1 VLVLIAAFAMA
12 APPQPACVTPA
23 GARIVVEPAITDEE
37 RALGLMFRD
46 SLPEDHGML
55 FVFDADGTLP
65 FWMKN
70 TFIPLDF
77 VWLSGGGEV
86 VEVLPDVPPCRLD
99 PCPSY
104 SNVKPARA
112 MLELNAGAAARL
124 GLKPGVRLRC
134 EGVPAFPVRGGAR

>member
-1 VLVLIAAFAMA
+1 MLVLIAALAMA
-12 APPQPACVTPA
+12 APPPPACVTPA

-46 SLPEDHGML
+46 SLEADRGML
-55 FVFDADGTLP
+55 FVFETEGTLP

-77 VWLSGGGEV
+77 VWLSGSGAV
-86 VEVLPDVPPCRLD
+86 VEVLPDVQPCRLD

-104 SNVKPARA
+104 SNATPARA
-112 MLELNAGAAARL
+112 MLEINAGAAARL
-124 GLKPGVRLRC
+124 GLKPGGRLRC
-134 EGVPAFPVRGGAR
+134 EGIPSYPVPGSTP

>member
-1 VLVLIAAFAMA
+1 MLVLIAALAMA
-12 APPQPACVTPA
+12 ASPPPACVTPA
-23 GARIVVEPAITDEE
+23 GTRIVVEPAVTDEE

-46 SLPEDHGML
+46 SLEADHGML
-55 FVFDADGTLP
+55 FVFQSEGTLP

-77 VWLSGGGEV
+77 VWLSGSGTV
-86 VEVLPDVPPCRLD
+86 VEVRPDVQPCRLD

-104 SNVKPARA
+104 SNAAPARA
-112 MLELNAGAAARL
+112 MLEINAGAAARL

-134 EGVPAFPVRGGAR
+134 EGIPSFPVTGSTP